1 MSDWMKELGDRVK
14 HAKAQ
19 GEAQARAAQ
28 EQRERRAP
36 LLENLIERLFTEG
49 DRLAKQ
55 FNDAVPGYQA
65 YVERRGDAVTFGI
78 SNLKLVLTFD
88 RENAS
93 VHGSRSKGRE
103 LSEGAGPKLSES
115 NGTFLIDD
123 KTPEEYADKTLR
135 DIAKAAVRV

>member
-1 MSDWMKELGDRVK
+1 MKELGDRVK

-93 VHGSRSKGRE
+93 VHGSRSKGR
-103 LSEGAGPKLSES
+103 
-115 NGTFLIDD
+115 
-123 KTPEEYADKTLR
+123 
-135 DIAKAAVRV
+135 